1 MKVTKVPDQHL
12 KKVQEKLQGIVTLK
26 SNVFKKSKK
35 KITPLI
41 APSRFSECYSWPS
54 KIAYALQF
62 IKKGTPE
69 EVASEIV
76 ELEGTASQE
85 GVAELT
91 VTVSEFLEKLRK
103 VGKIKAR
110 SKPKK
115 ARVYSLI

>member
-1 MKVTKVPDQHL
+1 MKDSKVTNRRL
-12 KKVQEKLQGIVTLK
+12 KKVQEKLQGLVTFRRNMLK
-26 SNVFKKSKK
+26 RSKK
-35 KITPLI
+35 KISPLI

-62 IKKGTPE
+62 VKKGTPE

-103 VGKIKAR
+103 VGKIKAH
-110 SKPKK
+110 STPEKV
-115 ARVYSLI
+115 RVYSLI